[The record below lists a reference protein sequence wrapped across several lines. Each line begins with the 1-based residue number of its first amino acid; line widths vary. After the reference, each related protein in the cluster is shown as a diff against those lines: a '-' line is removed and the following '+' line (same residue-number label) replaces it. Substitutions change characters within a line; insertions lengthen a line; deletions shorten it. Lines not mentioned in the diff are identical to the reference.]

1 MGGGETDSPGK
12 GIDWSS
18 LVRKEDWL
26 VVWLGFIILI
36 LTAAGIIT
44 NVPSIGSWTYNVL
57 DVLRVGDLFL
67 LALLGLGILALT
79 TLGVYLKEEN
89 VTAYWM
95 GFPIIFVLSIVAF
108 IISKQVTIK
117 YYGLAYVL
125 WALLLGLVISNI
137 MGTPEWLK
145 SAVKTELFI
154 KIGLVLLGAEIL
166 FPIIVKG
173 GLVSV
178 AQSIGAV
185 LVTWYFC
192 YYLARRYGLSQ
203 SFASIMA
210 SAVSICGVSAAIAA
224 GGAIKGDKKEIS
236 FTISMVLLTSIV
248 MLVVEPFVA
257 RMMGLPSAVA
267 GAWIGG
273 TIDTTGAVVAAG
285 ALYDETAMTAAAIVK
300 LAQNVLIGVAAFG
313 LAVYWTLRVEGKEDE
328 KPNLLDI
335 WYRFPKFIVGFVAA
349 SLIFSFVLMPTMGE
363 AAVSSI
369 LSLTKGFRGWFFCLS
384 FVCIGLETRFSDLM
398 KVGGTKAASVY
409 IIAQLVNIV
418 LVYFL
423 AWLFFGG
430 IFFPSPI

>member
-1 MGGGETDSPGK
+1 MDEDTNSYGQ

-36 LTAAGIIT
+36 LTAAGLIT
-44 NVPSIGSWTYNVL
+44 NVPSIGSWTSNVF

-89 VTAYWM
+89 VTAYWV
-95 GFPIIFVLSIVAF
+95 GFPIIFVLAIVTF

-137 MGTPEWLK
+137 TGTPEWLK
-145 SAVKTELFI
+145 GAVKTELFI

-166 FPIIVKG
+166 FPTIVKG

-313 LAVYWTLRVEGKEDE
+313 LAVYWTLRVERKEDE

-349 SLIFSFVLMPTMGE
+349 SLIFSFILMPTMGE
-363 AAVSSI
+363 AAVGSI

-409 IIAQLVNIV
+409 MIAQLVNIV

-430 IFFPSPI
+430 IFFPPPI

>member
-1 MGGGETDSPGK
+1 MDEETDSPGK

>member
-1 MGGGETDSPGK
+1 MDEEGS
-12 GIDWSS
+12 IANQWVDWSS

-26 VVWLGFIILI
+26 VVWMGFILLT
-36 LTAAGIIT
+36 LTAAGLIT
-44 NVPSIGSWTYNVL
+44 NVPSIGTWSYNISDAL
-57 DVLRVGDLFL
+57 KIGDIYL

-79 TLGVYLKEEN
+79 TLGVYMKKEN
-89 VTAYWM
+89 VTGYM
-95 GFPIIFVLSIVAF
+95 VGFPVVFIMAIIAF
-108 IISKQVTIK
+108 IISKQATIS

-125 WALLLGLVISNI
+125 WALLLGLVISNTT
-137 MGTPEWLK
+137 GTPEWLK
-145 SAVKTELFI
+145 NAVKTELFI

-166 FPIIVKG
+166 FSTIVKG

-185 LVTWYFC
+185 LVTWYIC
-192 YYLARRYGLSQ
+192 YYLAKRAGLTQ

-248 MLVVEPFVA
+248 MLVFEPLIA
-257 RMMGLPSAVA
+257 RMMNLPSAVA

-313 LAVYWTLRVEGKEDE
+313 LAIYWTLKVEGQPDE
-328 KPNLLDI
+328 KPSLLDI
-335 WYRFPKFIVGFVAA
+335 WYRFPKFIVGFLAA
-349 SLIFSFVLMPTMGE
+349 SLIFSFILMPTLGE
-363 AAVSSI
+363 PAVKSI

-384 FVCIGLETRFSDLM
+384 FVCIGLETQFSDLM
-398 KVGGTKAASVY
+398 KVGGTRAATVY
-409 IIAQLVNIV
+409 IAAQFMNIV
-418 LVYFL
+418 LVYIL
-423 AWLFFGG
+423 AWLLFGG
-430 IFFPSPI
+430 IFFPPPI

>member
-1 MGGGETDSPGK
+1 MDEGNNSSGQ

-18 LVRKEDWL
+18 LLRKEDWL

-36 LTAAGIIT
+36 LTASGLIT
-44 NVPSIGSWTYNVL
+44 NVPSIGSWTSNVF
-57 DVLRVGDLFL
+57 DVLKVGDLFL
-67 LALLGLGILALT
+67 LALLGLGILAMT

-89 VTAYWM
+89 VTAYWV
-95 GFPIIFVLSIVAF
+95 GFPIIFVLAIVAF

-137 MGTPEWLK
+137 TGTPEWLK
-145 SAVKTELFI
+145 GAVKTELFI

-166 FPIIVKG
+166 FPTIVKG

-192 YYLARRYGLSQ
+192 YYIAKRAGLSQ

-313 LAVYWTLRVEGKEDE
+313 LAVYWTLRVEGKQDE

-349 SLIFSFVLMPTMGE
+349 SLIFSFVLMPAMGE
-363 AAVSSI
+363 AAVNSI
-369 LSLTKGFRGWFFCLS
+369 LNITKGFRGWFFCLS

-430 IFFPSPI
+430 IFFPPPI

>member
-1 MGGGETDSPGK
+1 MDEETDSPGK

-423 AWLFFGG
+423 AWFFFGG

>member
-1 MGGGETDSPGK
+1 ALNMG
-12 GIDWSS
+12 
-18 LVRKEDWL
+18 
-26 VVWLGFIILI
+26 
-36 LTAAGIIT
+36 
-44 NVPSIGSWTYNVL
+44 NVY
-57 DVLRVGDLFL
+57 L

-79 TLGVYLKEEN
+79 TLGVYFKGDN
-89 VTAYWM
+89 VTGYWM
-95 GFPIIFVLSIVAF
+95 GFPVVFIMAVIAF
-108 IISKQVTIK
+108 IISKQATIK

-145 SAVKTELFI
+145 SAIKTELFI

-166 FPIIVKG
+166 FSTIVKG

-185 LVTWYFC
+185 LVTWYIC
-192 YYLARRYGLSQ
+192 YYLATRAGLNQ

-236 FTISMVLLTSIV
+236 FTISMVLLTSII
-248 MLVVEPFVA
+248 MLVAEPFIA
-257 RMMGLPSAVA
+257 RMLGLPSAVA

-313 LAVYWTLRVEGKEDE
+313 LAIYWTLKVESEPDE
-328 KPNLLDI
+328 KPSLLDI
-335 WYRFPKFIVGFVAA
+335 WYRFPKFIVGFLTA
-349 SLIFSFVLMPTMGE
+349 SLVFSFILMPAIGE
-363 AAVSSI
+363 PAVRSI

-409 IIAQLVNIV
+409 IIAQLLNVV

-423 AWLFFGG
+423 AWLLFGG
-430 IFFPSPI
+430 IFFPPPI

>member
-1 MGGGETDSPGK
+1 MDGEKSTVSQGV
-12 GIDWSS
+12 DWSS
-18 LVRKEDWL
+18 LIRKEDWL
-26 VVWLGFIILI
+26 VVWMGFILLT
-36 LTAAGIIT
+36 LTATGLIT
-44 NVPSIGSWTYNVL
+44 NVPSIGAWSYNISDALNMGNVY
-57 DVLRVGDLFL
+57 L

-79 TLGVYLKEEN
+79 TLGVYFKGDN
-89 VTAYWM
+89 VTGYWM
-95 GFPIIFVLSIVAF
+95 GFPVVFIMAVIAF
-108 IISKQVTIK
+108 IISKQATIK

-145 SAVKTELFI
+145 SAIKTELFI

-166 FPIIVKG
+166 FSTIVKG

-185 LVTWYFC
+185 LVTWYIC
-192 YYLARRYGLSQ
+192 YYLATRAGLNQ

-236 FTISMVLLTSIV
+236 FTISMVLLTSII
-248 MLVVEPFVA
+248 MLVAEPFIA
-257 RMMGLPSAVA
+257 RMLGLPSAVA

-313 LAVYWTLRVEGKEDE
+313 LAIYWTLKVESEPDE
-328 KPNLLDI
+328 KPSLLDI
-335 WYRFPKFIVGFVAA
+335 WYRFPKFIVGFLTA
-349 SLIFSFVLMPTMGE
+349 SLVFSFILMPAIGE
-363 AAVSSI
+363 PAVRSI

-409 IIAQLVNIV
+409 IIAQLLNVV

-423 AWLFFGG
+423 AWLLFGG
-430 IFFPSPI
+430 IFFPPPI

>member
-1 MGGGETDSPGK
+1 MDEDTNSYGQ

-36 LTAAGIIT
+36 LTAAGLIT
-44 NVPSIGSWTYNVL
+44 NVPSIGSWTSNVF

-89 VTAYWM
+89 VTAYWV
-95 GFPIIFVLSIVAF
+95 GFPIIFVLAIVAF

-137 MGTPEWLK
+137 TGTPEWLK
-145 SAVKTELFI
+145 GAVKTELFI

-166 FPIIVKG
+166 FPTIVKG

-192 YYLARRYGLSQ
+192 YYIAQRAGLSQ

-285 ALYDETAMTAAAIVK
+285 ALYDETAMTVAAIVK

-313 LAVYWTLRVEGKEDE
+313 LAVYWTLRVERKEDE

-349 SLIFSFVLMPTMGE
+349 SLIFSFVLMPSMGE

-430 IFFPSPI
+430 IFFPPPI

>member
-1 MGGGETDSPGK
+1 MDEETDSPGK

-36 LTAAGIIT
+36 LTAAGFIT

-300 LAQNVLIGVAAFG
+300 LAQNVLIGVVAFG